1 MNIYENP
8 LFCKLKKTVDGLIRR
23 LRQTEKPG
31 KNQAEEITEVHEQ
44 DLRNRGFLS
53 YNTPRA
59 LLSALIFEVGK
70 LFGLRG
76 GSELRNVRRGQF
88 DSKNLSPGLVKVTF
102 HEDITKTNHAGL
114 SGGAGSGIRGP
125 HLEDPNQPFSLTS
138 LLTVYT
144 QRLPPDADLTKTF
157 WFKPLKAARKD
168 GVWYSKM
175 PIGEKTLAAFVK
187 ELMSDAGCK
196 GNFTNHS
203 LRTTTVNRMIDA
215 GLSDG
220 EIMNRTG
227 HRSLTTIAKY
237 RRINEANAAAASSA
251 LTLGGKAGTIS
262 KEPAGSLSS
271 PLSTSRPSSTRPS
284 VKSSPTEKSCSSTSV
299 PGFDLGISQLVT
311 NEADLFDAEMLPD
324 GETLDKIVAS
334 ILRSTA
340 DKDTNTETQD
350 RVDKDTNT
358 ETQDRSDKDTNTE
371 TQNRVDG
378 ITAHADKECNTKVSI
393 PPSAT
398 VVYQVAGTNLFILCL
413 LLD

>member
-1 MNIYENP
+1 MDEGQFRSDSIRVFFASIARSVKDVDPSMNIYENP

-157 WFKPLKAARKD
+157 WFKPLKAARED

-187 ELMSDAGCK
+187 ELMSETGCK

-203 LRTTTVNRMIDA
+203 LK
-215 GLSDG
+215 L
-220 EIMNRTG
+220 EG
-227 HRSLTTIAKY
+227 H
-237 RRINEANAAAASSA
+237 
-251 LTLGGKAGTIS
+251 
-262 KEPAGSLSS
+262 
-271 PLSTSRPSSTRPS
+271 
-284 VKSSPTEKSCSSTSV
+284 
-299 PGFDLGISQLVT
+299 
-311 NEADLFDAEMLPD
+311 LP
-324 GETLDKIVAS
+324 
-334 ILRSTA
+334 
-340 DKDTNTETQD
+340 
-350 RVDKDTNT
+350 
-358 ETQDRSDKDTNTE
+358 
-371 TQNRVDG
+371 
-378 ITAHADKECNTKVSI
+378 
-393 PPSAT
+393 
-398 VVYQVAGTNLFILCL
+398 
-413 LLD
+413 